1 MKKVNTACVID
12 DDEIFLYWASKMLNE
27 IDFSEHILVYKN
39 GKEAIEG
46 LKDLNQK
53 GKRLPDV
60 IFLDINMPIM
70 NGWDFLQDFLKI
82 PNNNPEGVLVYIV
95 SSSIDQQDLEQAK
108 QFDIVHNYILKPLST
123 EDLVKIKESL
133 G

>member
-12 DDEIFLYWASKMLNE
+12 DDEIFLYWAAKMLNE

-39 GKEAIEG
+39 GKEALDG
-46 LKDLNQK
+46 LKDLTQK

-70 NGWDFLQDFLKI
+70 NGWDFLQDFLKM
-82 PNNNPEGVLVYIV
+82 PNNNPEKVLVYIV

-108 QFDIVHNYILKPLST
+108 QFSIVHNYILKPLST
-123 EDLVKIKESL
+123 EDLIKIKESL
-133 G
+133 Y